1 MTRRKNIKLSSISE
15 RGLLQARMCDLPL
28 RIEGT
33 EIGARVR
40 RLYEELDQKGITFK
54 PHVWIGEE
62 WFSPDFSPG
71 FAIPFY
77 LTHPRLTRLEEKMM
91 LQAEGAGENECMK
104 ILRHEAGHAID
115 TAYRLHFKKR
125 WRETFGSFAAP
136 YPDTYTPK
144 PSSRNYVQHLNYWYA
159 QAHPA
164 EDFAE
169 TFAVWLTPN
178 SKWRTTYR
186 GWGALRKLECVDE
199 LMSDIVGKAP
209 VKRSKS
215 RDGDLSTLKCTLQE
229 HYTARQEK
237 YSISWS
243 RAYDRDLLR
252 IFEMNDRPSRAPS
265 AASIIRRL
273 RVPVR
278 SVVADGTGV
287 AIYTIN
293 HLIDEIIDRCKQ
305 LELRIKKSLSATREE
320 LTIMLTVHTMRFI
333 HSGQFQVAL

>member
-1 MTRRKNIKLSSISE
+1 
-15 RGLLQARMCDLPL
+15 MCDLPI

-33 EIGARVR
+33 EIGARIK
-40 RLYEELDQKGITFK
+40 RLYQELEAKNITFK

-71 FAIPFY
+71 FAVPFY
-77 LTHPRLTRLEEKMM
+77 LTHPRLMRLEEKMM
-91 LQAEGAGENECMK
+91 LQAEGAGEIECMK
-104 ILRHEAGHAID
+104 ILRHEAAHAID
-115 TAYRLHFKKR
+115 TAYRLHFRKR

-144 PSSRNYVQHLNYWYA
+144 PSSRSYVQHLNYWYA

-169 TFAVWLTPN
+169 TFAVWLTPG
-178 SKWRTTYR
+178 SKWRSTYR
-186 GWGALRKLECVDE
+186 GWAALRKLECVDE
-199 LMSDIVGKAP
+199 IMSEIAG
-209 VKRSKS
+209 RSPTRKS
-215 RDGDLSTLKCTLQE
+215 RARDGDLSTLKLTLQE
-229 HYTARQEK
+229 HYASRQEK
-237 YSISWS
+237 YAVSWS

-252 IFEMNDRPSRAPS
+252 IFASDKRKTKALS
-265 AASIIRRL
+265 AAAAIRAL
-273 RVPVR
+273 RVPIR
-278 SVVADGTGV
+278 SVVAEGTGV

-305 LELRIKKSLSATREE
+305 LELRTKKSLSATRED
-320 LTIMLTVHTMRFI
+320 LAIMLTVHTMRFI